1 MKNWASAGLIAAFFL
16 LVYFVIAPGGG
27 TLSSALALIFIW
39 GVAALSLGLING
51 QLGILSLG
59 HHGFMLI
66 GGYITALLMLPEA
79 ERAPERTRLLGDWAR
94 EYLDLG
100 FWLQS
105 LGLPVL
111 AESIY
116 FKFALALLLAGLVS
130 ALFGV
135 LVGLPALR
143 LRGDYLAIV
152 TLAFGEVMHL
162 LPVGPEVAQ
171 FTNGALGMKG
181 IPPQAGTPVF
191 ALLVL
196 LLAILV
202 FTRIK
207 FSSYGR
213 ALAAIREDEIAA
225 QAMGVSLARHKVSAF
240 VVSAFFAGVA
250 GGMYASFL
258 QSIDPQTF
266 SFFLTFYLLV
276 AVSVGGLGSVTGALL
291 GTALV
296 VLVRN
301 YGGILEAPYPQASI
315 VLTLGLVF
323 LAWAFLPWLIS
334 RIRAR
339 PRSISTTGTGLLVLG
354 GVLSLVGVLAPQLGY
369 LTQTAQLFGMRR
381 ILLALVLIL
390 IMLYRREGILATRE
404 FSWAMLRRRKVEDSD
419 RKQDAWLS
427 NPELFGKE
435 EENARD
441 KEGQ

>member
-1 MKNWASAGLIAAFFL
+1 MKNWASAGTIALAWL
-16 LVYFVIAPGGG
+16 LLFFVIVPAGG

-39 GVAALSLGLING
+39 GVAALSLGLVNG

-66 GGYITALLMLPEA
+66 GGYVTALLMLPAA

-94 EYLDLG
+94 EYLDLTV
-100 FWLQS
+100 WLQS
-105 LGLPVL
+105 LGLTGL

-116 FKFALALLLAGLVS
+116 LKFAIALLLAGLVS

-162 LPVGPEVAQ
+162 LPVAPEVAR
-171 FTNGALGMKG
+171 FTNGALGVKG
-181 IPPQAGTPVF
+181 IPPQAGAPIF
-191 ALLVL
+191 AFIVL

-202 FTRIK
+202 FSRIK

-225 QAMGVSLARHKVSAF
+225 QAMGVHLASHKVSAF
-240 VVSAFFAGVA
+240 VISAFFAGVA

-276 AVSVGGLGSVTGALL
+276 AVSVGGLGSITGALL

-301 YGGILEAPYPQASI
+301 YGGLLEAPYPQASM
-315 VLTLGLVF
+315 VLTLGLLLLLWALIPF
-323 LAWAFLPWLIS
+323 LFN
-334 RIRAR
+334 RIRGQTR
-339 PRSISTTGTGLLVLG
+339 HLTGSQIGLLVIG
-354 GVLSLVGVLAPQLGY
+354 GLLSLVGILAPQLGY
-369 LTQTAQLFGMRR
+369 LSQTEQLFGLRR
-381 ILLALVLIL
+381 ILLALALIL
-390 IMLYRREGILATRE
+390 VMLYRREGLLGTRE
-404 FSWAMLRRRKVEDSD
+404 FSWNLLRRRRVEDAD
-419 RKQDAWLS
+419 RLQDAWLR
-427 NPELFGKE
+427 NPELFKE
-435 EENARD
+435 EKGARD
-441 KEGQ
+441 KEGE